1 IVSVSFSNPCI
12 FILKTESLLGS
23 PSSSSGHDSFCW
35 IPLSKYRAANS
46 SVQSYLTKLESVVS
60 KHSGEKIHLKK
71 YKFRVG
77 SLEDTSYKNNT
88 DILQEWEQF
97 YLEQQKKMAV
107 IGVLENFPCGEDS
120 AELVLM
126 VCEDKRV
133 FAYEDEHLHLVASSL
148 KELFESGVQFLSSEY
163 YYRGQSFEKMV
174 KQSKKVTA
182 KFNEHREMLE
192 SLKPTLLKHLGVLKQ
207 TQ

>member
-35 IPLSKYRAANS
+35 IPLSKYRA
-46 SVQSYLTKLESVVS
+46 SYLTKLASVVS
-60 KHSGEKIHLKK
+60 KNSGEKIDLNK

-97 YLEQQKKMAV
+97 YLEQQKKMVV

-126 VCEDKRV
+126 VCEDERV

-148 KELFESGVQFLSSEY
+148 EVLFESGVQFPSSEY

-182 KFNEHREMLE
+182 KFDEHREMLQ

-207 TQ
+207 